1 MPRVLFPNIPMR
13 LVLQPRNKLVQN
25 RLGLG
30 SAAERRDDPR
40 TADPWS
46 KVALHVPPSTSKFEI
61 KQYLSK
67 VYNADVQKA
76 RPRLPSPPARSP
88 AAPSLTAIGCWCTGQ
103 HAEHEW
109 QELDADGRPQ
119 QPQALPDEALPGLQ
133 ESLRQARPRP
143 RRRTHPLQGHPP
155 SLPPSPRT
163 PEQPLHLS
171 SDSAKTQRR

>member
-76 RPRLPSPPARSP
+76 RPRLPSHPLPRQLPHSLSP
-88 AAPSLTAIGCWCTGQ
+88 SRTQ
-103 HAEHEW
+103 
-109 QELDADGRPQ
+109 GR
-119 QPQALPDEALPGLQ
+119 L
-133 ESLRQARPRP
+133 P
-143 RRRTHPLQGHPP
+143 RRDATG
-155 SLPPSPRT
+155 
-163 PEQPLHLS
+163 
-171 SDSAKTQRR
+171 AGARRAGRAA

>member
-30 SAAERRDDPR
+30 SAAERRELDDPR

-76 RPRLPSPPARSP
+76 RARLPS
-88 AAPSLTAIGCWCTGQ
+88 
-103 HAEHEW
+103 
-109 QELDADGRPQ
+109 RP
-119 QPQALPDEALPGLQ
+119 L
-133 ESLRQARPRP
+133 P
-143 RRRTHPLQGHPP
+143 RRPVAH
-155 SLPPSPRT
+155 
-163 PEQPLHLS
+163 
-171 SDSAKTQRR
+171 SDRLLVCGSTR